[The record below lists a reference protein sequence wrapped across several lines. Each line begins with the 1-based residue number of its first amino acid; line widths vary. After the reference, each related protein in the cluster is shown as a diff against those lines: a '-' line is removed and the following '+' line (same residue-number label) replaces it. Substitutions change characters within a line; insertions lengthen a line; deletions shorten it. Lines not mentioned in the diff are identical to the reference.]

1 MSASHAGRGRTA
13 AEAEHVLPTRDDPTL
28 AAGAAGFGG
37 PAGRRIAFGA
47 GWWTPLRVCLLLV
60 VVTFALG
67 VYQKSYCFSDG
78 WLAGG
83 PFQQYAHACYSDVP
97 HLYAGR
103 GFAAGKLPYFD
114 SGDYQTLEYP
124 VLIGA
129 TMELASLGAHLVHGQ
144 ASQTILFYELTAI
157 ELLVCAVALV
167 AAVSKLAGR
176 RPWDAAMV
184 ALSPALLLAATINWD
199 LVAVAL
205 AALAMLAWAR
215 RHPLLAGVLIGLA
228 TAAKLYPVLL
238 LAPLL
243 FLCVRARKFRA
254 FFLALVGTAAAWLA
268 VNLPVLIPRPNAWTV
283 FYTFS
288 ESRGADFG
296 SIWLAL
302 QGPLRRAVPALNY
315 WEGFLLVLMYVGIA
329 ALALGARRRPRFG
342 QLAFLAIAA
351 FVLANKVYSPQYVL
365 WLIPLAVLA
374 RPRWRDFL
382 IWQAGEVLYF
392 FAVWYYIMRTTGD
405 RFGLSD
411 GSYHAAIWIHVAG
424 TVYLAIMVI
433 RDILRPEHD
442 PVRADGTDDPCGG
455 VLNEGADT
463 RTLVA
468 PPTSRA
474 SNVTVG
480 ELS

>member
-1 MSASHAGRGRTA
+1 MSASNDPSGY
-13 AEAEHVLPTRDDPTL
+13 VLPTRDDPAL
-28 AAGAAGFGG
+28 IAGADALGG
-37 PAGRRIAFGA
+37 PAGRRIALA
-47 GWWTPLRVCLLLV
+47 AQWWTPLRVLMLLI
-60 VVTFALG
+60 VVTFAVG
-67 VYQKSYCFSDG
+67 VYQKSYCFGDG
-78 WLAGG
+78 WLSGG

-97 HLYAGR
+97 HLYSGR

-114 SGDYQTLEYP
+114 SGDYQSLEYP

-129 TMELASLGAHLVHGQ
+129 TMELASLGAHLAHGL
-144 ASQTILFYELTAI
+144 ASQTILFYELTAL
-157 ELLVCAVALV
+157 ELLICAVVLV

-215 RHPLLAGVLIGLA
+215 RHPVLAGALLGLA

-238 LAPLL
+238 LAPLF
-243 FLCVRARKFRA
+243 FLCVRARKLGA
-254 FFLALVGTAAAWLA
+254 FGLLLLGTVVAWLA
-268 VNLPVLIPRPNAWTV
+268 VNLPVLLPRPQAWKV

-288 ESRGADFG
+288 ETRGADFG

-302 QGPLRRAVPALNY
+302 QDVAHRPVPTLNY
-315 WEGFLLVLMYVGIA
+315 WEGFLLVLLYIGIGW
-329 ALALGARRRPRFG
+329 LTFTARRRPRFG

-382 IWQAGEVLYF
+382 IWQASEVLYF
-392 FAVWYYIMRTTGD
+392 FAVWYYIMRQSGD
-405 RFGLSD
+405 RFGLTD
-411 GSYHAAIWIHVAG
+411 GTYHAAIWIHVAG
-424 TVYLAIMVI
+424 TVYFAVMVI

-455 VLNEGADT
+455 VLVEGSET
-463 RTLVA
+463 RTLV
-468 PPTSRA
+468 PPTA
-474 SNVTVG
+474 SQASHVTVG
-480 ELS
+480 EQS